1 MHSRFNGS
9 CYIRCQSEI
18 WKWILTL
25 CVGTENDNSWSF
37 IGTYLNLSYNSHKNV
52 KNDKIHFEILDFD
65 SFKLHNWNLKW
76 FFSVWWKDV
85 GD

>member
-37 IGTYLNLSYNSHKNV
+37 IAIWICLIIPSHKNV
-52 KNDKIHFEILDFD
+52 KNDKINFKYWTLTLLSYIIEILNDFLV
-65 SFKLHNWNLKW
+65 SGEKM
-76 FFSVWWKDV
+76 
-85 GD
+85 